1 MSIEVPY
8 ISILQIHHLEAAREK
23 KFIKFTLEKY
33 RGTT

>member
-8 ISILQIHHLEAAREK
+8 ITILQIHHLEATREK
-23 KFIKFTLEKY
+23 KIIKFTLEKY